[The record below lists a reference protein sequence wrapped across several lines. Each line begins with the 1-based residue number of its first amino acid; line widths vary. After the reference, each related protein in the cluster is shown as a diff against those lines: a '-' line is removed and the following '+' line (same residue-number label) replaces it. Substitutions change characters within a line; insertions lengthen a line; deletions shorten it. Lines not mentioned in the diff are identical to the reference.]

1 MLMTVTNSDAQR
13 NAPWIKDPWS
23 KGAWEGQGN
32 STPAFQRSSDAQGV
46 PEPQAI
52 TLQEDV
58 RGSQGYQLNWDER
71 FS

>member
-1 MLMTVTNSDAQR
+1 MTVANSDAQR
-13 NAPWIKDPWS
+13 NVPWIKGPWS

-32 STPAFQRSSDAQGV
+32 STLTFQRFSGAQGV

-52 TLQEDV
+52 TLQEDISD
-58 RGSQGYQLNWDER
+58 SQGYQLNWDEH

>member
-1 MLMTVTNSDAQR
+1 MMVTNSDAQR
-13 NAPWIKDPWS
+13 NVTWIKGPWS

-32 STPAFQRSSDAQGV
+32 STLTFQGFSGAQGV

-52 TLQEDV
+52 TLQEDICD
-58 RGSQGYQLNWDER
+58 SQGYQLNWDEH